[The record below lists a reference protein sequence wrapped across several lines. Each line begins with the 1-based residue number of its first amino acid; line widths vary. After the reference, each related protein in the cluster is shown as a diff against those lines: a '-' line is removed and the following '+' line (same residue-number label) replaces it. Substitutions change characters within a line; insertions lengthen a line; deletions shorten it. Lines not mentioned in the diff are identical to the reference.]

1 MKSCIKMSQPD
12 VINQLILDLMN
23 DMLPLTE
30 GLAEGLTEGPGT
42 EGPEELFTDFV
53 WDIENED
60 LTF

>member
-1 MKSCIKMSQPD
+1 MKSCIKMSQPDD

-30 GLAEGLTEGPGT
+30 GLAEGLAEGP

-53 WDIENED
+53 WDIDNED

>member
-1 MKSCIKMSQPD
+1 MSQPD

-30 GLAEGLTEGPGT
+30 GLAEGLA

>member
-30 GLAEGLTEGPGT
+30 GLAEGPGT
-42 EGPEELFTDFV
+42 EGTEELFTDFV

>member
-1 MKSCIKMSQPD
+1 MSQPD

-23 DMLPLTE
+23 DMLPLSE
-30 GLAEGLTEGPGT
+30 GLAEGPGT
-42 EGPEELFTDFV
+42 EGTEELFTDFV

>member
-1 MKSCIKMSQPD
+1 MSQPDD

-30 GLAEGLTEGPGT
+30 GLAEGLA

>member
-1 MKSCIKMSQPD
+1 MSQPDD

-30 GLAEGLTEGPGT
+30 GLAEA

>member
-1 MKSCIKMSQPD
+1 MSQPD

-30 GLAEGLTEGPGT
+30 GLAEGLTEGP
-42 EGPEELFTDFV
+42 EELFTDFV

>member
-1 MKSCIKMSQPD
+1 MSQPDD

-30 GLAEGLTEGPGT
+30 GLAEGPGT
-42 EGPEELFTDFV
+42 EGLAEELFTDFV

>member
-30 GLAEGLTEGPGT
+30 GLAEGPGTEGP
-42 EGPEELFTDFV
+42 GPEELFTDFV

>member
-12 VINQLILDLMN
+12 VINQLIIDLMN

-30 GLAEGLTEGPGT
+30 GLA

>member
-1 MKSCIKMSQPD
+1 MKSCIKMSQPDD

-30 GLAEGLTEGPGT
+30 GLAEGLA
-42 EGPEELFTDFV
+42 EELFTDFV